1 MTWQPHTSEWFNTNI
16 QDYETNIK
24 PTISKFK
31 DSEIGLGFDIQKIS
45 NLHVNYVKKNK
56 IVTTISDP
64 VYISHF
70 TKNYFHMMFDEI
82 GIYLYIKQFIPD
94 LKLYMFREFDDYEFK
109 MPNNNRIKDAFSYID
124 IDTDRYLFNLN
135 ECNILFNNVYDI
147 TSKAYLRDNSDQ
159 YKEILKILKNHFANF
174 IKNENGYNN
183 VYITRKTVKD
193 FINPNRE
200 ILNVDII
207 EQYFKDIGYVVLDL
221 NDISFFDQMQI
232 FGNAKKIVGPSG
244 AGFTNLIFAKE
255 GTVVVEIN
263 PDIES
268 HLTEI
273 FKQMAESYNLN
284 FNRINLPKV
293 LDGYEIVKILK
304 EQFPDMLR
312 SL

>member
-1 MTWQPHTSEWFNTNI
+1 
-16 QDYETNIK
+16 
-24 PTISKFK
+24 
-31 DSEIGLGFDIQKIS
+31 
-45 NLHVNYVKKNK
+45 
-56 IVTTISDP
+56 
-64 VYISHF
+64 
-70 TKNYFHMMFDEI
+70 MFDEI
-82 GIYLYIKQFIPD
+82 GIYLYIKQFVPD

-109 MPNNNRIKDAFSYID
+109 MPTNNRISDAFSYIG
-124 IDTDRYLFNLN
+124 IDTSKYLFNLN

-174 IKNENGYNN
+174 IKDESRYDNI
-183 VYITRKTVKD
+183 YITRKTVK
-193 FINPNRE
+193 E
-200 ILNVDII
+200 ILNVDVL

-232 FGNAKKIVGPSG
+232 FGNAKKIIGPSG

-263 PDIES
+263 PDTES

-273 FKQMAESYNLN
+273 FKQMAESYNLK
-284 FNRINLPKV
+284 FDRINLPKIT
-293 LDGYEIVKILK
+293 DGYEIVKILK
-304 EQFPDMLR
+304 EQFTDMLR